1 MMNKPHA
8 YDLAEWEAEQQRLRV
23 AKKNKSGTVHKHQLR
38 VADYALNLLK
48 LENEAMTQ
56 RLKSARAWNTA

>member
-1 MMNKPHA
+1 MSKS
-8 YDLAEWEAEQQRLRV
+8 YTEQIQDWEAEQESLKEV
-23 AKKNKSGTVHKHQLR
+23 SGSGSGTVHKHEVR

-56 RLKSARAWNTA
+56 RLKSAREGMGT